1 MIYIIGESDAEMEAI
16 EPSETVAALQQKVQ
30 DTQAAGSIDAD
41 MEFDYVAH
49 LQAQDL
55 QMFFSYHLQ
64 QPTSFPKLFNNK
76 HAINHKWVTFNEK
89 NKQSLCCCFWCLT
102 W

>member
-16 EPSETVAALQQKVQ
+16 EPSETVAALQQVP

-55 QMFFSYHLQ
+55 QMFFSYHPQ
-64 QPTSFPKLFNNK
+64 QPTSLPKLFNNK
-76 HAINHKWVTFNEK
+76 YGINHKWVTFNEK
-89 NKQSLCCCFWCLT
+89 NKQSL
-102 W
+102 